1 MLPAAGSSPWGD
13 GKQSERGKASLVQIA
28 FCQTADRKVKFRREA
43 EALHGPVSFG
53 QHPDHREWMPV
64 EIENAA
70 ENIEGPAKSPP
81 PAAIADD
88 HHFLLRRK
96 GAAGRSRNAEH
107 GGRNWRSELR
117 RKPSRHH
124 RQVSLVLLI
133 ACASVASLLLARGS
147 SRRHEIAIRL
157 ALGASRGRLVR
168 SLLAESLLLC
178 SAAGS
183 RSC

>member
-1 MLPAAGSSPWGD
+1 MAADVGQASACAGL
-13 GKQSERGKASLVQIA
+13 QSRWRDSYERCGAGGLKP
-28 FCQTADRKVKFRREA
+28 RRR
-43 EALHGPVSFG
+43 LKP
-53 QHPDHREWMPV
+53 
-64 EIENAA
+64 
-70 ENIEGPAKSPP
+70 
-81 PAAIADD
+81 
-88 HHFLLRRK
+88 RRK

-107 GGRNWRSELR
+107 GEEFRSELR

-183 RSC
+183 